1 MPIKGE
7 GASILAR
14 GDGGWTGEAPS
25 KPANARHEGMTI
37 GGWPKLEALA
47 RSCQLVRW
55 DNEDVSAAS
64 PHELVYGLA
73 SASGR
78 LNRTAAPPPA

>member
-1 MPIKGE
+1 MAKKEE

-37 GGWPKLEALA
+37 GGSQKVEALA
-47 RSCQLVRW
+47 GTCQLVPW
-55 DNEDVSAAS
+55 DNED
-64 PHELVYGLA
+64 G
-73 SASGR
+73 
-78 LNRTAAPPPA
+78 